1 MDLFL
6 SVLPIL
12 LVLFLLIF
20 AKKTA
25 DVAGLVGWV
34 ATALIAIVY
43 FKTSFDVV
51 LKSSIMGFLAALPVS
66 LVVVT
71 SILQLNVMESAGA
84 MKRIIVFVKG
94 LSKDDKVFQA
104 LILNVGFGTF
114 LAATGAV
121 PVTVLPPILIG
132 LGYSTFA
139 AIALSAVGF
148 DALCTYALLGTPLV
162 VFSQIA
168 NVDLITSARYFL
180 PFVGVVSFTISLAM
194 LFIIGNSKFV
204 KRGFVPA
211 IIVGL
216 TSYAAA
222 ELAILVKAPVI
233 TGIFA
238 GILIMLVMMAILK
251 LLGKRVYDSSHF
263 TEEDRKVEKTM
274 GIIKATSPWILLVV
288 FILITNLI
296 TPIREFLYDKL
307 SMPVEVMKG
316 PKIKPIFTRVIW
328 QSYTWILL
336 STIISIFIFKMNGKE
351 LKSVWEKTKS
361 RIPKPF
367 WSSTVFF
374 LMAYVM
380 MYSGYQKTSNG
391 YELLQKTHNI
401 VYVLAEYSAKGFKN
415 AYAFVAPYLGILGG
429 FITGTETSTVAM
441 FAKYTIE
448 TSNLLGLSPLLMVA
462 AVAFGGGLASGIS
475 PSKLQNAAAAIDAI
489 GQESK
494 VLRTTLIISLIMAFV
509 TGIISFLLRGYTI
522 H

>member
-1 MDLFL
+1 MNFFL
-6 SVLPIL
+6 SSLPIL
-12 LVLFLLIF
+12 VVLVLLIF
-20 AKKTA
+20 MKKTA
-25 DVAGLVGWV
+25 DFAGLVGWI
-34 ATALIAIVY
+34 ATALIAIFY
-43 FKTSFDVV
+43 FNTSFDVV
-51 LKSSIMGFLAALPVS
+51 VKSSIMGFLAALPVS

-71 SILQLNVMESAGA
+71 SIMQLNIMESAGA
-84 MKRIIVFVKG
+84 MKRIIVFIKG
-94 LSKDDKVFQA
+94 LSKDDKVFQT

-162 VFSQIA
+162 IFSQIA
-168 NVDLITSARYFL
+168 NVDLITAARYFL
-180 PFVGVVSFTISLAM
+180 PFVGVISFIISLAM
-194 LFIIGNSKFV
+194 LFIIGDSKFV
-204 KRGFVPA
+204 KRGFFPA

-222 ELAILVKAPVI
+222 QLAILAKAPVI

-238 GILIMLVMMAILK
+238 GILIMVVMMLILK
-251 LLGKRVYDSSHF
+251 LMGRKVYDSSHF
-263 TEEDRKVEKTM
+263 TDEDRKIEKTM
-274 GIIKATSPWILLVV
+274 GIVKAVSPWILLVV

-296 TPIREFLYDKL
+296 APIREFLYDKL

-316 PKIKPIFTRVIW
+316 PKVKPIFTRVLW
-328 QSYTWILL
+328 QSYTWILI
-336 STIISIFIFKMNGKE
+336 STIISIFIFKMDKNA
-351 LKSVWEKTKS
+351 LKNAWDKTKS

-380 MYSGYQKTSNG
+380 MYSGYQKTGAG
-391 YELLQKTHNI
+391 YELLNKAHNI
-401 VYVLAEYSAKGFKN
+401 VYVLAEYSSKGFKG
-415 AYAFVAPYLGILGG
+415 AYAFIAPYLGILGG

-441 FAKYTIE
+441 FGKYTIE
-448 TSNLLGLSPLLMVA
+448 TSKLLELSPFLMVA

-489 GQESK
+489 GEESK
-494 VLRTTLIISLIMAFV
+494 VLKTTLVISLIMAFIA
-509 TGIISFLLRGYTI
+509 GIISFLLKSYVV
-522 H
+522 

>member
-1 MDLFL
+1 MDFL
-6 SVLPIL
+6 LAIFPIL
-12 LVLFLLIF
+12 LVLILLIF

-25 DVAGLVGWV
+25 DIAGLVGWL
-34 ATALIAIVY
+34 ATGLIAIVY

-84 MKRIIVFVKG
+84 MKRIIVFIKG
-94 LSKDDKVFQA
+94 LSKDDKVYQA

-114 LAATGAV
+114 LAATGAI

-168 NVDLITSARYFL
+168 NVDLITAARYFL

-194 LFIIGNSKFV
+194 LFIIGNSEFI

-238 GILIMLVMMAILK
+238 GILIMLVMMAMLK

-263 TEEDRKVEKTM
+263 TDEDRKIEKTM

-296 TPIREFLYDKL
+296 TPIREFLYNKL

-336 STIISIFIFKMNGKE
+336 STVISFFIFKMDGEK
-351 LKSVWEKTKS
+351 LRSVWKKTKS

-380 MYSGYQKTSNG
+380 MYSGYQKTANG
-391 YELLQKTHNI
+391 YELLQRAHNI
-401 VYVLAEYSAKGFKN
+401 VYVLAEYSAKAFKHG
-415 AYAFVAPYLGILGG
+415 YAFIAPYLGILGG
-429 FITGTETSTVAM
+429 FITGTETSTIAM

-489 GQESK
+489 GEESK
-494 VLRTTLIISLIMAFV
+494 VLRTTIVISLVMAFI
-509 TGIISFLLRGYTI
+509 TGIISFVLRHYVI
-522 H
+522 